1 MTLKHGAKAFV
12 IYNQK
17 ILLILRDNKPDIPN
31 PNTWNFPGG
40 GIEEGEEP
48 LETLKRELE
57 EEISIIPKN
66 IHWLGK
72 TTYVNQVSVY
82 RYIIWLDQ
90 NEYEELKLGDE
101 GQRME
106 FFNLSKVIKLKLSL
120 QTRQYIEKTYQ
131 QIEAFINNPK
141 SLQPFDTII

>member
-12 IYNQK
+12 IYNKK

-40 GIEEGEEP
+40 GIEEGEAP
-48 LETLKRELE
+48 LETLKRELQ
-57 EEISIIPKN
+57 EEISIIPKD

-72 TTYVNQVSVY
+72 TTYYNKVSVY
-82 RYIIWLDQ
+82 RYIVWLDQ
-90 NEYEELKLGDE
+90 NEYEDLILGDE

-106 FFNLSKVIKLKLSL
+106 FFDLSEVIKLKLSL
-120 QTRQYIEKTYQ
+120 QTRQYIEKTYE
-131 QIEAFINNPK
+131 QIEDFINNPE